1 MFVARRER
9 STITCA
15 SQVYVQKGI
24 CVKLFYAPGACSMAS
39 HIVLHE
45 IGKPF
50 EIEKVSTKT
59 KVMESGGD
67 FFAINPKGAVPA
79 LQLDGGE
86 VLTEGP
92 AILQYV
98 ADSNG
103 ATDLAP
109 PAGTLARARVQEM
122 LSFVGSELHK
132 SFSPLFHPGKTDAEK
147 DAARE
152 VLQKKFAWLE
162 SLLADGRDYL
172 TGPNFTVA
180 DAYAFVV
187 TSWSK
192 PMSVSLDAWPKLK
205 DYVARVA
212 ARPSVQATM
221 KAEGLI

>member
-1 MFVARRER
+1 M
-9 STITCA
+9 
-15 SQVYVQKGI
+15 
-24 CVKLFYAPGACSMAS
+24 KLFYAPGACSMAS

-59 KVMESGGD
+59 KVTENGGD
-67 FFAINPKGAVPA
+67 FWAINPKGAVPA

-103 ATDLAP
+103 ATELSP
-109 PAGTLARARVQEM
+109 PTGTLARARVQEM

-132 SFSPLFHPGKTDAEK
+132 SFIPLFQPGKTDAEK
-147 DAARE
+147 DATRE
-152 VLQKKFAWLE
+152 ALQKKFAWLE
-162 SLLADGRDYL
+162 SLLADGRAYL
-172 TGPNFTVA
+172 TGPTFTVA

-187 TSWSK
+187 TNWSNLTG
-192 PMSVSLDAWPKLK
+192 VSLDALPKLK
-205 DYVARVA
+205 DYMARVA

>member
-1 MFVARRER
+1 M
-9 STITCA
+9 
-15 SQVYVQKGI
+15 
-24 CVKLFYAPGACSMAS
+24 KLYYSPGACSMAS
-39 HIVLHE
+39 HVVLHE

-67 FFAINPKGAVPA
+67 YWAINPKGAVPA

-86 VLTEGP
+86 VLTEGS
-92 AILQYV
+92 AILQYI
-98 ADSNG
+98 ADTNG

-122 LSFVGSELHK
+122 LSFIGSELHK

-152 VLQKKFAWLE
+152 VLQKKFEWLE
-162 SLLADGRDYL
+162 SRLADGRAYL
-172 TGPNFTVA
+172 TGSNFTVA

-187 TSWSK
+187 TNWSNVTG
-192 PMSVSLDAWPKLK
+192 VSLEAWPKLK
-205 DYVARVA
+205 DYVARVG
-212 ARPSVQATM
+212 ARPSVQAAM

>member
-1 MFVARRER
+1 
-9 STITCA
+9 
-15 SQVYVQKGI
+15 
-24 CVKLFYAPGACSMAS
+24 MAS
-39 HIVLHE
+39 HVVLHE

-67 FFAINPKGAVPA
+67 YWAINPKGAVPA

-86 VLTEGP
+86 VLTEGS
-92 AILQYV
+92 AILQYI
-98 ADSNG
+98 ADTNG

-122 LSFVGSELHK
+122 LSFIGSELHK

-152 VLQKKFAWLE
+152 VLQKKFEWLE
-162 SLLADGRDYL
+162 SRLADGRAYL
-172 TGPNFTVA
+172 TGSNFTVA

-187 TSWSK
+187 TNWSK
-192 PMSVSLDAWPKLK
+192 VTGVSLEAWPKLK
-205 DYVARVA
+205 DYVARVG
-212 ARPSVQATM
+212 ARPSVQAAM

>member
-1 MFVARRER
+1 M
-9 STITCA
+9 
-15 SQVYVQKGI
+15 
-24 CVKLFYAPGACSMAS
+24 KLYYSPGACSMAS
-39 HIVLHE
+39 HVVLHE

-67 FFAINPKGAVPA
+67 YWAINPKGAVPA

-86 VLTEGP
+86 VLTEGS
-92 AILQYV
+92 AILQYI
-98 ADSNG
+98 ADTNG

-122 LSFVGSELHK
+122 LSFIGAELHK

-152 VLQKKFAWLE
+152 VLQKKFEWLE
-162 SLLADGRDYL
+162 SRLADGRAYL
-172 TGPNFTVA
+172 TGSNFTVA

-187 TSWSK
+187 TNWSNVTG
-192 PMSVSLDAWPKLK
+192 VSLEAWPKLK
-205 DYVARVA
+205 DYVARVG
-212 ARPSVQATM
+212 ARPSVQAAM

>member
-1 MFVARRER
+1 
-9 STITCA
+9 
-15 SQVYVQKGI
+15 
-24 CVKLFYAPGACSMAS
+24 MAS

-59 KVMESGGD
+59 KEMESGRD
-67 FFAINPKGAVPA
+67 YWAINPKGAVPA
-79 LQLDGGE
+79 LEIDGGD

-92 AILQYV
+92 AILQYI
-98 ADSNG
+98 ADTNA

-109 PAGTLARARVQEM
+109 PTGTLARARVQEM

-132 SFSPLFHPGKTDAEK
+132 AFSPLFHADKTDAEK
-147 DAARE
+147 AAARE
-152 VLQKKFAWLE
+152 VVQKKFAWLE
-162 SLLADGRDYL
+162 SRLGDGRPYL
-172 TGPNFTVA
+172 TGANFTVA

-187 TSWSK
+187 ANWSNVTG
-192 PMSVSLDAWPKLK
+192 VSLEALPKLK

-212 ARPSVQATM
+212 ARPSVQAAM

>member
-1 MFVARRER
+1 
-9 STITCA
+9 
-15 SQVYVQKGI
+15 
-24 CVKLFYAPGACSMAS
+24 MAS
-39 HIVLHE
+39 HVVLHE

-67 FFAINPKGAVPA
+67 YWAINPKGAVPA

-86 VLTEGP
+86 VLTEGS
-92 AILQYV
+92 AILQYI
-98 ADSNG
+98 ADTNG

-122 LSFVGSELHK
+122 LSFIGSELHK

-152 VLQKKFAWLE
+152 VLQKKFEWLE
-162 SLLADGRDYL
+162 SRLADGRAYL
-172 TGPNFTVA
+172 TGSNFTVA

-187 TSWSK
+187 TNWSNVTG
-192 PMSVSLDAWPKLK
+192 VSLEAWPKLK
-205 DYVARVA
+205 DYVARVG
-212 ARPSVQATM
+212 ARPSVQAAM